1 MTSRGEPETAPNRIE
16 LQLPIG
22 AELLTGELSIPAP
35 TATGVVLFA
44 QNNEASRPS
53 PRTRYIADV
62 FARRGLATLLVDL
75 LTPREQALDRETVRY
90 RFDIPLLA
98 DRVIRLMEWLRQRPE
113 TATLPIGLF
122 GSATGGSAALYV
134 AAERPLEVA
143 AVVSRAG
150 RPDLVGPELTDVTAP
165 TLLIVGSR
173 DIVVAR
179 INREALAWMRGVVSL
194 GIIPE
199 ATHLFAEPGALEDVA
214 ARSADWFTQHLR
226 PLGARA
232 AG

>member
-1 MTSRGEPETAPNRIE
+1 VI
-16 LQLPIG
+16 
-22 AELLTGELSIPAP
+22 
-35 TATGVVLFA
+35 LFA
-44 QNNEASRPS
+44 QGSEARHS

-62 FARRGLATLLVDL
+62 LGRRGLATLLIDL
-75 LTPREQALDRETVRY
+75 LTTKEQVVDRETVRY

-98 DRVIRLMEWLRQRPE
+98 DRVIRLMEWVRQCPDV
-113 TATLPIGLF
+113 ANLPIGLF
-122 GSATGGSAALYV
+122 GSGTGGSAALYV

-143 AVVSRAG
+143 AVVSRGG
-150 RPDLVGPELTDVTAP
+150 RPDLVGPPLTDVTAP
-165 TLLIVGSR
+165 TLLLVGSR

-179 INREALAWMRGVVSL
+179 INREAVAWMPGVVSL
-194 GIIPE
+194 GVIPD

-214 ARSADWFTQHLR
+214 TRSADWFVQHLR

>member
-1 MTSRGEPETAPNRIE
+1 MATREQGNRFDVRLPVGEET
-16 LQLPIG
+16 LIG
-22 AELLTGELSIPAP
+22 ELLVPPES
-35 TATGVVLFA
+35 TGVVLFA
-44 QNNEASRPS
+44 QGSDASRHS
-53 PRTRYIADV
+53 PRNRYIADV
-62 FARRGLATLLVDL
+62 LAQRSLATLLIDL
-75 LTPREQALDRETVRY
+75 LTPQEQVVDRETVRY

-98 DRVIRLMEWLRQRPE
+98 DRLIRLMHLVRERPE
-113 TATLPIGLF
+113 VATLPIGLF
-122 GSATGGSAALYV
+122 GTGTGGSAALHV
-134 AAERPLEVA
+134 AGERPTSVG

-150 RPDLVGPELTDVTAP
+150 RPDLVGPLLTEVTAP

-179 INREALAWMRGVVSL
+179 INREALAWMPGVVSL
-194 GIIPE
+194 GVIPE

-214 ARSADWFTQHLR
+214 LRAADWFAKHLR

>member
-1 MTSRGEPETAPNRIE
+1 M
-16 LQLPIG
+16 
-22 AELLTGELSIPAP
+22 LTGELSVPVP
-35 TATGVVLFA
+35 PVTGVVLFA
-44 QNNEASRPS
+44 QGSEARHS

-62 FARRGLATLLVDL
+62 LARRGLATLLIDL
-75 LTPREQALDRETVRY
+75 LTAKEQVVDRETVRY

-98 DRVIRLMEWLRQRPE
+98 DRVIRLMAWVRQCPDV
-113 TATLPIGLF
+113 ANLPIGLF
-122 GSATGGSAALYV
+122 GSGTGGSAALYV
-134 AAERPLEVA
+134 AAERPREVA
-143 AVVSRAG
+143 AVVSRGG
-150 RPDLVGPELTDVTAP
+150 RPDLVGPALTDVTAP

-179 INREALAWMRGVVSL
+179 INREALAWMPGVVSL
-194 GIIPE
+194 GVIPD

-214 ARSADWFTQHLR
+214 TRSADWFLQHLR